1 MNFEIFVSQFLGG
14 LSVAMLLFLVASGLT
29 LIFGVAKVFNFAH
42 GSFYLLGSYFSYQVI
57 TIFDNFWAG
66 VVAAALGAG
75 LVGMALE
82 ICFIRRISGRDE
94 EGAFQ
99 ILLTYAFI
107 LIIDD
112 VVKFI
117 WGPAYKTIQKPES
130 LAGSLDMGTVSL
142 PTYNLFIIILGIV
155 IVLSA
160 WYVLSRTKT
169 GKIIQAAS
177 TDSQMVGLL
186 GVNVSLVMSL
196 VFGVA
201 TAMGGLAGAMAAPLR
216 TVTPGAGI
224 EIIIDSLIVV
234 VIGGLGNFWGALF
247 AALLIGEVNAFG
259 ILWMPQWASLLSF
272 AVMIVVLIFKPK
284 GLFSREQGRK
294 KI

>member
-1 MNFEIFVSQFLGG
+1 MSFEIFISQFFGG

-42 GSFYLLGSYFSYQVI
+42 GSFYMLGAYFSYQAI
-57 TIFDNFWAG
+57 SLFNNFWIGA
-66 VVAAALGAG
+66 VAAALGAG
-75 LVGMALE
+75 LVGMLLE
-82 ICFIRRISGRDE
+82 ICFIRRIAGREE

-107 LIIDD
+107 LILDD
-112 VVKFI
+112 AVKYI
-117 WGPAYKTIQKPES
+117 WGAAYKTITKPES
-130 LAGSLDMGTVSL
+130 LAGSLVFGAVTI
-142 PTYNLFIIILGIV
+142 PTYNIFIIMLGMVIV
-155 IVLSA
+155 ISA

-177 TDSQMVGLL
+177 TDTQMVGML

-201 TAMGGLAGAMAAPLR
+201 TAMGGLAGAMSAPLR
-216 TVTPGAGI
+216 TVAPGTGV
-224 EIIIDSLIVV
+224 EVIIDSLIVV

-284 GLFSREQGRK
+284 GLFSLEKGRK

>member
-1 MNFEIFVSQFLGG
+1 MNFEIFTSQFFGG

-42 GSFYLLGSYFSYQVI
+42 GSFYMIGAYFSYQAI
-57 TIFDNFWAG
+57 AMFDNFWLGA
-66 VVAAALGAG
+66 VAAAVGAG
-75 LVGMALE
+75 LVGVLLE
-82 ICFIRRISGRDE
+82 VLFIRRIAGREE

-107 LIIDD
+107 LILDD
-112 VVKFI
+112 CVKFI
-117 WGPAYKTIQKPES
+117 WGPAYKTITKPES
-130 LAGSLDMGTVSL
+130 LAGAFEFGEVTI
-142 PTYNLFIIILGIV
+142 PTYNLFIICLGLVIV
-155 IVLSA
+155 ISA
-160 WYVLSRTKT
+160 WYVLSRTRM

-177 TDSQMVGLL
+177 TDTQMVGTL

-216 TVTPGAGI
+216 TIAPGTGV
-224 EIIIDSLIVV
+224 EVIIDSLIVV

-247 AALLIGEVNAFG
+247 SALLIGEVNAFG

-272 AVMIVVLIFKPK
+272 SVMIVVLIFKPK
-284 GLFSREQGRK
+284 GLFSLDTGRK

>member
-1 MNFEIFVSQFLGG
+1 MSVETFVSQFLGG

-42 GSFYLLGSYFSYQVI
+42 GSFYMLGAYFSFQAI
-57 TIFDNFWAG
+57 SMFDNFWIG
-66 VVAAALGAG
+66 AATGAIVAG

-82 ICFIRRISGRDE
+82 ISFIRRITGREE

-112 VVKFI
+112 AVKYI
-117 WGPAYKTIQKPES
+117 WGPAYKTISKPES
-130 LAGSLDMGTVSL
+130 LAGSLTVGPVTI
-142 PTYNLFIIILGIV
+142 PTYNLFIILLGLVIV
-155 IVLSA
+155 IGA
-160 WYVLSRTKT
+160 WYVLDRTRM
-169 GKIIQAAS
+169 GKIIQATS
-177 TDSQMVGLL
+177 TDTQMVGML

-196 VFGVA
+196 LFGVA
-201 TAMGGLAGAMAAPLR
+201 TALGGLAGAMAAPLR
-216 TVTPGAGI
+216 TIAPGTGV
-224 EIIIDSLIVV
+224 EVIIDSLIVV

-259 ILWMPQWASLLSF
+259 ILWLPQWASLLSF

>member
-1 MNFEIFVSQFLGG
+1 MSFEIFISQFLGG

-42 GSFYLLGSYFSYQVI
+42 GSFYMLGAYLSYQAI
-57 TIFDNFWAG
+57 GMFDNFWVGALAG
-66 VVAAALGAG
+66 AVGAG
-75 LVGMALE
+75 LIGMVLE
-82 ICFIRRISGRDE
+82 ICFIRRISGREE

-112 VVKFI
+112 AVKFI
-117 WGPAYKTIQKPES
+117 WGPAYKTISKPGS
-130 LAGSLDMGTVSL
+130 LAGSWTVGPVTI
-142 PTYNLFIIILGIV
+142 PTYNLFIIVLGLAIV
-155 IVLSA
+155 VSA
-160 WYVLSRTKT
+160 WYVLSRTKI

-177 TDSQMVGLL
+177 TDTQMVGML

-196 VFGVA
+196 LFGVA

-216 TVTPGAGI
+216 TIAPGTGV

-259 ILWMPQWASLLSF
+259 ILWLPQWASLLSF
-272 AVMIVVLIFKPK
+272 AVMIIVLIFKSE

>member
-1 MNFEIFVSQFLGG
+1 MTFEIFISQFFGG

-42 GSFYLLGSYFSYQVI
+42 GSFYMLGAYFSYQAI
-57 TIFDNFWAG
+57 SMFENFWIGA
-66 VVAAALGAG
+66 VAAALGAG
-75 LVGMALE
+75 LVGMLLE
-82 ICFIRRISGRDE
+82 ICFIRRIAGREE

-107 LIIDD
+107 LILDD
-112 VVKFI
+112 AVKYI
-117 WGPAYKTIQKPES
+117 WGPAYKTISKPDS
-130 LAGSLDMGTVSL
+130 LAGSLDFGQVTI
-142 PTYNLFIIILGIV
+142 PTFNLFIIVLGLV
-155 IVLSA
+155 IVVAA

-177 TDSQMVGLL
+177 TDTQMVGML

-216 TVTPGAGI
+216 TVAPGSGV
-224 EIIIDSLIVV
+224 EVIIDSLIVV

-284 GLFSREQGRK
+284 GLFSREKGRK

>member
-1 MNFEIFVSQFLGG
+1 MSFEIFISQFFGG

-42 GSFYLLGSYFSYQVI
+42 GSFYMLGAYFSYQAI
-57 TIFDNFWAG
+57 TMFDNFWIG
-66 VVAAALGAG
+66 AAAAAVGAG

-82 ICFIRRISGRDE
+82 ICFIRRISGREE

-112 VVKFI
+112 AVKFI
-117 WGPAYKTIQKPES
+117 WGPAYKTISKPES
-130 LAGSLDMGTVSL
+130 LTGALVFGSVQIPKYS
-142 PTYNLFIIILGIV
+142 LFIILLGMVIV
-155 IVLSA
+155 ISA

-177 TDSQMVGLL
+177 TDAHMVGVL

-201 TAMGGLAGAMAAPLR
+201 TAMGGLAGAVAAPLR
-216 TVTPGAGI
+216 TIAPGTGV

-259 ILWMPQWASLLSF
+259 ILWIPQWASLLSF

-284 GLFSREQGRK
+284 GLFSLEKGRK

>member
-1 MNFEIFVSQFLGG
+1 MNIDMFVSQFFGG

-42 GSFYLLGSYFSYQVI
+42 GSFYLLGSYFSYQAI
-57 TIFDNFWAG
+57 CLFDNFWLG
-66 VVAAALGAG
+66 VIAAALGAG

-82 ICFIRRISGRDE
+82 TCFIRRIRGREE

-130 LAGSLDMGTVSL
+130 LSDSLELGAVSV
-142 PTYNLFIIILGIV
+142 PTYNLFIIALGIV
-155 IVLSA
+155 IVISA
-160 WYVLSRTKT
+160 WYLLSRTRT

-177 TDSQMVGLL
+177 TDTQMVGLL

-201 TAMGGLAGAMAAPLR
+201 TAMGGVAGAMAAPLR

-234 VIGGLGNFWGALF
+234 VIGGLGNFWGALA

-259 ILWMPQWASLLSF
+259 ILWLPQWASLLSF

-284 GLFSREQGRK
+284 GLFSREKGKK

>member
-1 MNFEIFVSQFLGG
+1 MTFEIFASQFLGG

-42 GSFYLLGSYFSYQVI
+42 GSFYMLGAYFSYQAI
-57 TIFDNFWAG
+57 TLFNNFWLGAI
-66 VVAAALGAG
+66 AAALGAG
-75 LVGMALE
+75 LVGMVLE
-82 ICFIRRISGRDE
+82 VCFIRRISGREE

-107 LIIDD
+107 LVIDD
-112 VVKFI
+112 AVKYI
-117 WGPAYKTIQKPES
+117 WGPSYKTISKPAS
-130 LAGSLDMGTVSL
+130 LTGALSFGAVSV
-142 PTYNLFIIILGIV
+142 PKYNLFIILLGMVIV
-155 IVLSA
+155 ITA
-160 WYVLSRTKT
+160 WYILSRTRT
-169 GKIIQAAS
+169 GKIVQAAS
-177 TDSQMVGLL
+177 IDSQMVGIL

-196 VFGVA
+196 VFGLA

-216 TVTPGAGI
+216 TVAPGSGV

-247 AALLIGEVNAFG
+247 AALLISEVTAFG
-259 ILWMPQWASLLSF
+259 ILWLPQWASLLSF
-272 AVMIVVLIFKPK
+272 AVMIIVLIFKPK
-284 GLFSREQGRK
+284 GLFSRERGRK

>member
-1 MNFEIFVSQFLGG
+1 MGFDVLVSQFLGG

-42 GSFYLLGSYFSYQVI
+42 GSFYMLGAYFSYQAI
-57 TIFDNFWAG
+57 TMSDNFWIGAL
-66 VVAAALGAG
+66 AAALGAG

-82 ICFIRRISGRDE
+82 ICFIRRITGRSE
-94 EGAFQ
+94 EAAFQ

-107 LIIDD
+107 LILDD
-112 VVKFI
+112 VVKYI
-117 WGPAYKTIQKPES
+117 WGPAYKTISKPES
-130 LAGSLDMGTVSL
+130 LAGSMQFGQVTVPS
-142 PTYNLFIIILGIV
+142 YNLFIIVLGLV
-155 IVLSA
+155 IVVSA
-160 WYVLSRTKT
+160 WYVLNRTKT

-177 TDSQMVGLL
+177 ADAQMVGML

-201 TAMGGLAGAMAAPLR
+201 TALGGLAGAMAAPLR
-216 TVTPGAGI
+216 TVAPGSGV
-224 EIIIDSLIVV
+224 EVIIDSLIVV

-259 ILWMPQWASLLSF
+259 ILWLPQWASLLSF

-284 GLFSREQGRK
+284 GLFSRESGRK

>member
-1 MNFEIFVSQFLGG
+1 MSFEVFASQFLGG

-42 GSFYLLGSYFSYQVI
+42 GSFYMLGAYFSYQAI
-57 TIFDNFWAG
+57 TMFDNFWVGAL
-66 VVAAALGAG
+66 AAAVGAG
-75 LVGMALE
+75 LVGMTLE
-82 ICFIRRISGRDE
+82 ICFIRRITGRSE
-94 EGAFQ
+94 EAAFQ

-107 LIIDD
+107 LILDD
-112 VVKFI
+112 AVKYI
-117 WGPAYKTIQKPES
+117 WGPAYKTITKPEA
-130 LAGSLDMGTVSL
+130 LAGSMQFGQVTVPS
-142 PTYNLFIIILGIV
+142 YNLFIIVLGLLIV
-155 IVLSA
+155 VSA
-160 WYVLSRTKT
+160 WYVLNRTKT

-177 TDSQMVGLL
+177 ADAQMVGML

-201 TAMGGLAGAMAAPLR
+201 TALGGLAGAMAAPLR
-216 TVTPGAGI
+216 TVAPGSGV
-224 EIIIDSLIVV
+224 EVIIDSLIVV

-259 ILWMPQWASLLSF
+259 ILWLPQWASLLSF

-284 GLFSREQGRK
+284 GLFSRNGGRK

>member
-1 MNFEIFVSQFLGG
+1 MSFDVLISQFLGG

-42 GSFYLLGSYFSYQVI
+42 GSFYMLGAYFSFQAI
-57 TIFDNFWAG
+57 NLFNNFWLGALAG
-66 VVAAALGAG
+66 AIGAG
-75 LVGMALE
+75 LIGMVLE
-82 ICFIRRISGRDE
+82 VCFIRRISGREE

-112 VVKFI
+112 GVKFI
-117 WGPAYKTIQKPES
+117 WGPAYKTISKPES
-130 LAGSLDMGTVSL
+130 LAGALTVGPVTL
-142 PTYNLFIIILGIV
+142 PTYNLFIILLGLV
-155 IVLSA
+155 IVVTA
-160 WYVLSRTKT
+160 WYVLSRTRM

-177 TDSQMVGLL
+177 TDTQMVGML

-196 VFGVA
+196 LFGVA

-216 TVTPGAGI
+216 TIAPGTGV

-247 AALLIGEVNAFG
+247 AAVLIGEVNAFG
-259 ILWMPQWASLLSF
+259 ILWLPQWASLLSF
-272 AVMIVVLIFKPK
+272 AVMIVVLIFKSK
-284 GLFSREQGRK
+284 GLFTREQGRK